1 MRRKNVQT
9 QTWNLPPHSADTLSL
24 TQPRTTDNVGHNDK
38 SQVTMMEVIEKLLI
52 LQDRDRRLIR
62 LNDELAHV
70 APERTALHAKATG
83 TQAALDQAKQKVM
96 HIESERKRL
105 ELDVDALKQ
114 KIDKYSIQQFQTK
127 KNDEFKALGHEIDA
141 AKSAIVKLDDQ
152 QLELMEKIEAAQKEV
167 AAAAKLAADA
177 KKGVDSQLT
186 DLAAREANLTKELGD
201 LDTTREQL
209 VNGIDESVLARY
221 ERLLRNKGENVVV
234 GIAHGVCGGCHMK
247 FPQQIVVSCKQE
259 QEVITCPNCGRI
271 LYFTRD
277 MDMAVAD

>member
-1 MRRKNVQT
+1 MFKLKHGT
-9 QTWNLPPHSADTLSL
+9 FPPHSADTLSL

-70 APERTALHAKATG
+70 APERTALQAKATG

-141 AKSAIVKLDDQ
+141 AKAAIVKLDDQ
-152 QLELMEKIEAAQKEV
+152 QIELMEKIEAGQKEV

-177 KKGVDSQLT
+177 KKGVDSQMT

-209 VNGIDESVLARY
+209 VTGIDEGTLARY
-221 ERLLRNKGENVVV
+221 ERLLKNKGENVVV

>member
-1 MRRKNVQT
+1 MRRQNVQT

-70 APERTALHAKATG
+70 APERTALQAKATG

-141 AKSAIVKLDDQ
+141 AKAAIVKLDDQ
-152 QLELMEKIEAAQKEV
+152 QIELMEKIEAGQKEV

-177 KKGVDSQLT
+177 KKGVDSQMT

-209 VNGIDESVLARY
+209 VTGIDEGTLARY
-221 ERLLRNKGENVVV
+221 ERLLKNKGENVVV

>member
-1 MRRKNVQT
+1 
-9 QTWNLPPHSADTLSL
+9 
-24 TQPRTTDNVGHNDK
+24 
-38 SQVTMMEVIEKLLI
+38 MMEVIEKLLI

>member
-1 MRRKNVQT
+1 
-9 QTWNLPPHSADTLSL
+9 
-24 TQPRTTDNVGHNDK
+24 
-38 SQVTMMEVIEKLLI
+38 MMEVIEKLLI

-70 APERTALHAKATG
+70 DPERTALLAKATG

-141 AKSAIVKLDDQ
+141 ARAAIMKLDDQ
-152 QLELMEKIEAAQKEV
+152 QIELMEKIEAAQKDV
-167 AAAAKLAADA
+167 AAAAKLAAEA
-177 KKGVDSQLT
+177 KKGVDAQMT
-186 DLAAREANLTKELGD
+186 DLAAREANLRKELGD
-201 LDTTREQL
+201 LDATREQL
-209 VNGIDESVLARY
+209 AAGIDESALARY
-221 ERLLRNKGENVVV
+221 ERLLKNKGENVVV

-247 FPQQIVVSCKQE
+247 FPLQIVVSCKQE
-259 QEVITCPNCGRI
+259 QELITCPNCGRI

-277 MDMAVAD
+277 MDMAMAD

>member
-1 MRRKNVQT
+1 MFKLKHGT
-9 QTWNLPPHSADTLSL
+9 FLPHSADTLSL
-24 TQPRTTDNVGHNDK
+24 TQPRTTDNVGNNDK

-70 APERTALHAKATG
+70 APERTALQAKATG

-141 AKSAIVKLDDQ
+141 AKAAIVKLDDQ
-152 QLELMEKIEAAQKEV
+152 QIELMEKIEAGQKEV

-177 KKGVDSQLT
+177 KKGVDSQMT
-186 DLAAREANLTKELGD
+186 DLAAREANLTKELSD

-209 VNGIDESVLARY
+209 VTGIDEGTLARY
-221 ERLLRNKGENVVV
+221 ERLLKNKGENVVV

>member
-70 APERTALHAKATG
+70 APERTALQAKATG

-141 AKSAIVKLDDQ
+141 AKAAIVKLDDQ
-152 QLELMEKIEAAQKEV
+152 QIELMEKIEAGQKEV

-209 VNGIDESVLARY
+209 VTGIDDGVLARY
-221 ERLLRNKGENVVV
+221 ERLLKNKGENVVV

>member
-1 MRRKNVQT
+1 MFKLKHGT
-9 QTWNLPPHSADTLSL
+9 FLPHSADTLSL

-70 APERTALHAKATG
+70 APERTALQAKATG

-141 AKSAIVKLDDQ
+141 AKAAIVKLDDQ
-152 QLELMEKIEAAQKEV
+152 QIELMEKIEAGQKEV

-177 KKGVDSQLT
+177 KKGVDSQMT
-186 DLAAREANLTKELGD
+186 DLAAREANLTKELSD

-209 VNGIDESVLARY
+209 VTGIDEGTLARY
-221 ERLLRNKGENVVV
+221 ERLLKNKGENVVV